1 MARYI
6 LKILQQMLQDFK
18 VCLIILGGY
27 ALSVKLT
34 LIWVAF

>member
-1 MARYI
+1 MASHI
-6 LKILQQMLQDFK
+6 LKILQKMLQEFT

-34 LIWVAF
+34 LI